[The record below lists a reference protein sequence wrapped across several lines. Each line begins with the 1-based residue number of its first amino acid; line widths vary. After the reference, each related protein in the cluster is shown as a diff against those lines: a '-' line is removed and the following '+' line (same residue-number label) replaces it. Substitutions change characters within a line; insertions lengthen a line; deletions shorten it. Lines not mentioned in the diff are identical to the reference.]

1 MSLKKINSYII
12 CILISLFFLIAEIG
26 LSKETKKEVVQEIL
40 NESSKKTEF
49 SATFLQSNGQTI
61 EEGLLGIKN
70 NRLRIEYIS
79 PSKIIIILA
88 EDKAMYYNK
97 DLEELEYFNP
107 QKTQAKIFFDIFFE
121 ENFFE
126 DSVYS
131 EKEKVLEIK
140 KSISLK
146 DGENIKE
153 FKKSNAYVAHW
164 NRLLFESVQFFGET
178 MNDNQR
184 FYTGMNDLIVF
195 DGFIQ
200 WFHCPLST
208 TTHQLIANNF
218 AQNNSTRLVIFL
230 IISLKNCWKSL

>member
-1 MSLKKINSYII
+1 VLLKKINNYII
-12 CILISLFFLIAEIG
+12 CILISLFFLNAEIG
-26 LSKETKKEVVQEIL
+26 LSKETNKEIVREIL
-40 NESSKKTEF
+40 NEFSKKTEF

-107 QKTQAKIFFDIFFE
+107 QKTQAKIFFDIFFK

-126 DSVYS
+126 DSAYS

-140 KSISLK
+140 KNITLKDDENIGVKIIFEKKPILIRKIEIIKDDEIITYSIS
-146 DGENIKE
+146 DHN
-153 FKKSNAYVAHW
+153 
-164 NRLLFESVQFFGET
+164 FFPSLDDK
-178 MNDNQR
+178 M
-184 FYTGMNDLIVF
+184 FSMASPLI
-195 DGFIQ
+195 
-200 WFHCPLST
+200 
-208 TTHQLIANNF
+208 N
-218 AQNNSTRLVIFL
+218 
-230 IISLKNCWKSL
+230 